1 MQQAAAQRPA
11 GRPIVPRR
19 DAHSG
24 VGSGGASPR
33 RRLPPD
39 WSASSRVTCC
49 QENCRPEVGAGRGA
63 AVRDGAGLALRE
75 LGRGQG
81 KRRGERREKNK
92 EGMGKEKGVR
102 KKKRG
107 KVKGKVEGNEEK
119 SLAKLKKKTTTKEKL
134 TYYPSRNQE
143 E

>member
-39 WSASSRVTCC
+39 WSAPSRVTCC

-81 KRRGERREKNK
+81 KRRGERREKIRR
-92 EGMGKEKGVR
+92 GWGKRRE
-102 KKKRG
+102 
-107 KVKGKVEGNEEK
+107 
-119 SLAKLKKKTTTKEKL
+119 
-134 TYYPSRNQE
+134 
-143 E
+143 